1 MRFRPAYV
9 YIYLYNKNAFSFSVS
24 QLPVLDVIRNRSS
37 IRRYKDKPIPK
48 DPLSKILE
56 AARLAQSA
64 ANRQPWQFIVVTDP
78 STKEK
83 LVVVADDQSFV
94 GEAAAVIIC
103 LANSERSAKVGP
115 FEGFLIDLAIAIE
128 NMALTAW
135 DLGIGSCWI
144 GAFDEEKVKELL
156 DVPGNLRV
164 VSLLT
169 LGYPDEKPG
178 AKYRKPLREIVY
190 YDKYGRREN

>member
-1 MRFRPAYV
+1 V
-9 YIYLYNKNAFSFSVS
+9 GSVS
-24 QLPVLDVIRNRSS
+24 DLAVLDVVKNRAS
-37 IRRYKDKPIPK
+37 IRRYGDRPIPGH
-48 DPLSKILE
+48 DLLSILE

-64 ANRQPWQFIVVTDP
+64 DNRQPWQFIVTTDP
-78 STKEK
+78 ATKVR
-83 LVVVADDQSFV
+83 LVQAAGNQGFVA
-94 GEAAAVIIC
+94 EATAIIIC
-103 LANSERSAKVGP
+103 LADPDESAKVGP

-144 GAFDEEKVKELL
+144 GAFDEEKVKELF
-156 DVPGNLRV
+156 DVPDNLRV

-178 AKYRKPLREIVY
+178 AKYRKSLDEIVHY
-190 YDKYGRREN
+190 EKYGRMKNRAPARARI